1 MLCEFCLEVSG
12 RIPDREKHFINY
24 KIIGQCTYNFKKLSR
39 IDTYDYIH
47 IQVPLLIFN
56 KIL

>member
-47 IQVPLLIFN
+47 IQMPLLTYF
-56 KIL
+56 